1 MKKNYVCSDVHA
13 HAGVLKKALDT
24 LDADDRLFMIGD
36 AVDKGPDGMRA
47 LQILMDDPRCEMLIG
62 NHDLMFLQHCICQQ
76 NADILPQ
83 DIVNDVAV
91 RWLIRNYGIVTWEA
105 FLEESEEEQQRII
118 TYLQHR
124 PVLKIVETENR
135 KFILVHAAVPR
146 DFDPAQL
153 KDMDMDVLRDPV
165 YPFLYDWKSD
175 FIWGRYPTHIEGCT
189 TVVGHTACQHF
200 GGEYVQSEGDDWM
213 DIDCGL
219 AYNEPSSKLA
229 LLCLDDMSVQYFL
242 PDGE

>member
-83 DIVNDVAV
+83 IAA
-91 RWLIRNYGIVTWEA
+91 WE
-105 FLEESEEEQQRII
+105 
-118 TYLQHR
+118 TPDY
-124 PVLKIVETENR
+124 
-135 KFILVHAAVPR
+135 AAVENCCAGLHSVESR
-146 DFDPAQL
+146 
-153 KDMDMDVLRDPV
+153 DVLPTCTAAGQT
-165 YPFLYDWKSD
+165 
-175 FIWGRYPTHIEGCT
+175 GRVCGVCGQVLEPITPIPAT
-189 TVVGHTACQHF
+189 GHADGDGDEVCDRCGAYLGEAPSLLQRLLAFFRRLAEFWRNLFRF
-200 GGEYVQSEGDDWM
+200 GR
-213 DIDCGL
+213 
-219 AYNEPSSKLA
+219 
-229 LLCLDDMSVQYFL
+229 
-242 PDGE
+242 